1 MKIIYAEAQPG
12 KVVLNEKEIPA
23 PGKGEVLLKA
33 KYSAMSPGTENGLLG
48 EHIVPLPTSMDML
61 LQPVVENAIK
71 HGLWEKSGEGTVVI
85 RVSRNEDILEIV
97 VMDAKTY
104 EIGEKVG
111 YNNVRRFVDAF
122 KQIYSMSP
130 MEYRKTFREDKA

>member
-71 HGLWEKSGEGTVVI
+71 HGLREKRGEGTVAI

-97 VMDAKTY
+97 VMDDG
-104 EIGEKVG
+104 IGMDE
-111 YNNVRRFVDAF
+111 NQVRQMPRRMRLVKKSDN
-122 KQIYSMSP
+122 SMSP

>member
-1 MKIIYAEAQPG
+1 MKTIYAEAQPG
-12 KVVLNEKEIPA
+12 KVVLKEKEIPA

-48 EHIVPLPTSMDML
+48 EHIVPLQTSMDML

-71 HGLWEKSGEGTVVI
+71 HGLREKRGEGTVAI

-97 VMDAKTY
+97 VMDDG
-104 EIGEKVG
+104 IGMDE
-111 YNNVRRFVDAF
+111 NQVRQMPRCMRLVKKSDTIMYAGLWMHLSRF
-122 KQIYSMSP
+122 IL
-130 MEYRKTFREDKA
+130 

>member
-33 KYSAMSPGTENGLLG
+33 KYSAMSPGTENGLFG

-71 HGLWEKSGEGTVVI
+71 HGLREKSGEGTVAI

-97 VMDAKTY
+97 VMDDG
-104 EIGEKVG
+104 IGMDE
-111 YNNVRRFVDAF
+111 NQVRQMPRRMRLVKKSDTIMYAGLWMHLSRF
-122 KQIYSMSP
+122 IL
-130 MEYRKTFREDKA
+130 

>member
-1 MKIIYAEAQPG
+1 MKTIYAEAQPG

-33 KYSAMSPGTENGLLG
+33 KYSAMSPRTENGLLG

-71 HGLWEKSGEGTVVI
+71 HGLREKRGEGTVAI
-85 RVSRNEDILEIV
+85 RVSRNEDIL
-97 VMDAKTY
+97 
-104 EIGEKVG
+104 
-111 YNNVRRFVDAF
+111 
-122 KQIYSMSP
+122 
-130 MEYRKTFREDKA
+130 

>member
-1 MKIIYAEAQPG
+1 MEIIYAEAQPG
-12 KVVLNEKEIPA
+12 KVVLKEKEIPA

-33 KYSAMSPGTENGLLG
+33 KYSAMSPGTENGLLR

-71 HGLWEKSGEGTVVI
+71 HGLREKSGEGTVAI

-97 VMDAKTY
+97 VNGIGMD
-104 EIGEKVG
+104 E
-111 YNNVRRFVDAF
+111 NQVRQMPRRMRLVKKSDTIMYAGLWMHLSRF
-122 KQIYSMSP
+122 IL
-130 MEYRKTFREDKA
+130 

>member
-1 MKIIYAEAQPG
+1 MKTIYAEAQPG
-12 KVVLNEKEIPA
+12 KVVLKEKEIPA

-71 HGLWEKSGEGTVVI
+71 HGLREKRGEGTVAI

-97 VMDAKTY
+97 VMDDG
-104 EIGEKVG
+104 IGMDE
-111 YNNVRRFVDAF
+111 NQVRQMPRRMKLVKKSDTIMYAGLWMHLSRF
-122 KQIYSMSP
+122 IL
-130 MEYRKTFREDKA
+130 

>member
-1 MKIIYAEAQPG
+1 MKTIYAEAQPW
-12 KVVLNEKEIPA
+12 KVVLKEKEIPA

-71 HGLWEKSGEGTVVI
+71 HGLREKRGEGTVAI
-85 RVSRNEDILEIV
+85 RVSRNEDILEIG
-97 VMDAKTY
+97 VMDDG
-104 EIGEKVG
+104 IGMDENQVRQMPRRMRLVKKSDTIMYVG
-111 YNNVRRFVDAF
+111 LWMHLSRF
-122 KQIYSMSP
+122 IL
-130 MEYRKTFREDKA
+130 

>member
-1 MKIIYAEAQPG
+1 MKTIYAEAQPG
-12 KVVLNEKEIPA
+12 KVVLKEKEIPA
-23 PGKGEVLLKA
+23 SGKGEVLLKA

-71 HGLWEKSGEGTVVI
+71 HGLREKRGEGIVVI

-97 VMDAKTY
+97 VMDDG
-104 EIGEKVG
+104 IGMDE
-111 YNNVRRFVDAF
+111 NQVRQMPRRMRLVKKSDTIMYAGLWMHLSRF
-122 KQIYSMSP
+122 IL
-130 MEYRKTFREDKA
+130 

>member
-1 MKIIYAEAQPG
+1 MKTIYAEAQPG
-12 KVVLNEKEIPA
+12 KVVLKEKEIPA

-71 HGLWEKSGEGTVVI
+71 HGLREKRGEGTVAI

-97 VMDAKTY
+97 VMDDG
-104 EIGEKVG
+104 IGMDE
-111 YNNVRRFVDAF
+111 NQVRQMPRRMRLVKKSDN
-122 KQIYSMSP
+122 SMSP

>member
-1 MKIIYAEAQPG
+1 MKTIYAEAQPG
-12 KVVLNEKEIPA
+12 KVVLKEKEIPA

-33 KYSAMSPGTENGLLG
+33 KYSAMSPGTENGLQSISDF
-48 EHIVPLPTSMDML
+48 HP
-61 LQPVVENAIK
+61 NAK
-71 HGLWEKSGEGTVVI
+71 
-85 RVSRNEDILEIV
+85 
-97 VMDAKTY
+97 MY

-130 MEYRKTFREDKA
+130 MEYRKTFRED

>member
-1 MKIIYAEAQPG
+1 MKTIYAEAQPG
-12 KVVLNEKEIPA
+12 KVVLKEKEIPA

-71 HGLWEKSGEGTVVI
+71 HGLREKSGEGTVAI

-97 VMDAKTY
+97 VNGIGMD
-104 EIGEKVG
+104 E
-111 YNNVRRFVDAF
+111 NQVRQMPRRMRLVKKSDTMYAGLWMHLSRF
-122 KQIYSMSP
+122 IL
-130 MEYRKTFREDKA
+130 

>member
-1 MKIIYAEAQPG
+1 MKTIYAEAQPG

-23 PGKGEVLLKA
+23 PGKGEVLLEA

-71 HGLWEKSGEGTVVI
+71 YGLREKSGKEPLQFEYHEMKIFWRSLLWTMASVWMKI
-85 RVSRNEDILEIV
+85 RSDRCQDV
-97 VMDAKTY
+97 
-104 EIGEKVG
+104 
-111 YNNVRRFVDAF
+111 
-122 KQIYSMSP
+122 
-130 MEYRKTFREDKA
+130 

>member
-1 MKIIYAEAQPG
+1 MKTIYAEAQPG
-12 KVVLNEKEIPA
+12 KVVLKEKEIPA

-33 KYSAMSPGTENGLLG
+33 KYSAMSPRTENGLLG

-71 HGLWEKSGEGTVVI
+71 HGLREKRGEGTVAI

-97 VMDAKTY
+97 VMDDG
-104 EIGEKVG
+104 IGMDE
-111 YNNVRRFVDAF
+111 NQVRQMPRRMRLVKKSDTIMYAGLWMHLSRF
-122 KQIYSMSP
+122 IL
-130 MEYRKTFREDKA
+130 